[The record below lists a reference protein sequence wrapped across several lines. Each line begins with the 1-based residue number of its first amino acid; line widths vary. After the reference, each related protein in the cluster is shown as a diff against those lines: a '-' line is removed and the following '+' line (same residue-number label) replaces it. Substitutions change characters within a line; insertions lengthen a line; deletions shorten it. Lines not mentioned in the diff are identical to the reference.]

1 MIICNNCGA
10 KLADHSKICY
20 ACKTVVG
27 PDWKHVSEY
36 DPVGSNFDVMLSG
49 EDSRDVIDYNDKN
62 IKNVLDEDS
71 DKDSNKE
78 SNDDKKAERESL
90 EKSMKEFRERYLNE
104 LNMSQDEIYK
114 KMDEESGNTEL
125 TEEEKLIGD
134 NGWMYILRFKQMK
147 ERNSIFTWNWWAF
160 LLGPIWFAYHKMYAW
175 TVALLGIDAVFT
187 VIDTKSIG
195 TILIDIIIAIFANR
209 FLMDH
214 IDALKRKVDML
225 SNEKREQYITRH
237 GGTSIVATV
246 LIVGIY
252 YLVKFFILK
261 YLSI

>member
-71 DKDSNKE
+71 GKDSNKE

>member
-78 SNDDKKAERESL
+78 SNDDKKAERTSL
-90 EKSMKEFRERYLNE
+90 ENSMKEFRERYLNE

>member
-1 MIICNNCGA
+1 
-10 KLADHSKICY
+10 
-20 ACKTVVG
+20 VVG

-237 GGTSIVATV
+237 GGTSIAATV